1 MKKLLLL
8 TFLMLCCTIYSQE
21 EKTAPANPDQKR
33 IKGALYTEKE
43 REQLLSNFFTDAYE
57 KLAMTPEVQEKYTQ
71 TIYDTYNKMLSLR
84 QNRTLTKRDAKYE
97 SKKIFSAQESKL
109 KEILTPDQLQ
119 KHDVIF
125 KPIEKSVFFRIDNYK
140 K

>member
-43 REQLLSNFFTDAYE
+43 REQLISNFFTDAYE
-57 KLAMTPEVQEKYTQ
+57 KLNMTPEVQKKYTE
-71 TIYDTYNKMLSLR
+71 TIYDTYNKMLTLR
-84 QNRTLTKRDAKYE
+84 QNRNLTKREAKQE
-97 SKKIFSAQESKL
+97 SKKVFNALESKL
-109 KEILTPDQLQ
+109 KEILTPEQLQ
-119 KHDVIF
+119 KHNVVF
-125 KPIEKSVFFRIDNYK
+125 KPIQESVFFRIDKY
-140 K
+140 

>member
-8 TFLMLCCTIYSQE
+8 AFLMLSFNIYSQE

-43 REQLLSNFFTDAYE
+43 REQLISNFFTEAYE
-57 KLAMTPEVQEKYTQ
+57 KLNMTPEVKQKYTE
-71 TIYDTYNKMLSLR
+71 TLYDTYNKMLALR

-97 SKKIFSAQESKL
+97 SKKVFNAQESKL
-109 KEILTPDQLQ
+109 KEILTPEQLQ
-119 KHDVIF
+119 KHDVLF
-125 KPIEKSVFFRIDNYK
+125 QPIQKSVFYRIDNY
-140 K
+140 